1 MSGPPRHDGTP
12 AAEVEP
18 GSGPGARHHARR
30 TCIACRDEE
39 DRDDLVRLVRH
50 PETGRV
56 VVDLRANLPGRGAWV
71 HPRPPCLEAVERQPG
86 LLARALKEP
95 TDPAGLRETLRDQVW
110 RSLLDGL
117 SLAAAGGGLIGGHDV
132 LEAALR
138 EGRVEILVAAEDAS
152 ERTLADLGAAAE
164 VPTIRI
170 PLTKAALGPRVG
182 TASRAAVGVVPT
194 PATHHLRRQLRR
206 WLALG

>member
-1 MSGPPRHDGTP
+1 MSE
-12 AAEVEP
+12 AEFP
-18 GSGPGARHHARR
+18 HRARR
-30 TCIACRDEE
+30 TCIGCRDEE

-56 VVDLRANLPGRGAWV
+56 VVDLKANLPGRGAWV
-71 HPRPPCLEAVERQPG
+71 HPRSSCVGLVERQPG
-86 LLARALKEP
+86 LLGRAFKEP
-95 TDPAGLRETLRDQVW
+95 TDAAGLGQALREGVW
-110 RSLLDGL
+110 RALLDGL
-117 SLAAAGGGLIGGHDV
+117 SLAAAGGGLVGGHDV

-138 EGRVEILVAAEDAS
+138 EGRVESMVAAEDAS
-152 ERTLADLGAAAE
+152 ERTLADLAAAGA

-170 PLTKAALGPRVG
+170 PLTKAALGTRVG
-182 TASRAAVGVVPT
+182 SAPRAAVGVVPI